1 MMSGGAAAVTM
12 ANREERGSP
21 TTQSLLITREEIINQ
36 MDPTLVNQLYEST
49 GGKMVLPQRD
59 QLHRRLQSV
68 QTFVENFCI
77 KPIQKESKNAMNNAT
92 TEEKKLKAH
101 NQAR

>member
-1 MMSGGAAAVTM
+1 MMSGGAGTGSAAVTM
-12 ANREERGSP
+12 SAQEERGSP

-59 QLHRRLQSV
+59 
-68 QTFVENFCI
+68 
-77 KPIQKESKNAMNNAT
+77 
-92 TEEKKLKAH
+92 
-101 NQAR
+101 